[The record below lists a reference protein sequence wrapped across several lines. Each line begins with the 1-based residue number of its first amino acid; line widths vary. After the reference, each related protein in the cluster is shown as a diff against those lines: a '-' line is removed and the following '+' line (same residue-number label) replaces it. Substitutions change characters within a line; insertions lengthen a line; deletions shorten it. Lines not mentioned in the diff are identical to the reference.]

1 MNYKPLL
8 KITSY
13 LLLIPFLNYRCLECI
28 ITERMKQV
36 KETLVDIDI
45 LDRATHT
52 AEAQLSN
59 IRRSAISIRS
69 LRQDA
74 ESDESQVEEA
84 RLTLQIESL
93 QSEKSHLTNMLPSFR
108 MATCS
113 DDELNDGDKDDRD
126 NLEQSGDL
134 LNFGNGSRAVNVQGG
149 VCVRSQMQ
157 QPSSQPKDSAGD
169 SDPMNVCIV

>member
-1 MNYKPLL
+1 MIDLESNQTLL
-8 KITSY
+8 HT
-13 LLLIPFLNYRCLECI
+13 YRCLECI

-59 IRRSAISIRS
+59 IRRSAVSIRS
-69 LRQDA
+69 VRQDT
-74 ESDESQVEEA
+74 ESDVSQVEEA

-108 MATCS
+108 MASCS
-113 DDELNDGDKDDRD
+113 DDELNENDVDKDYRD
-126 NLEQSGDL
+126 NEQSGEL
-134 LNFGNGSRAVNVQGG
+134 VNFGNGNRISNIQGG
-149 VCVRSQMQ
+149 CGIRPQLQ
-157 QPSSQPKDSAGD
+157 QPRKDSTSD
-169 SDPMNVCIV
+169 NSDPTTMNVCIV